1 MSEPR
6 SAPLSVLTAATLP
19 CRHIHLLHS
28 GGRIS
33 ELLAWPEAYAASDH
47 ISDAVDSAARPG
59 PLGCSGGGSCKR
71 VRRRR
76 SASSPFLAQFQIPPS
91 RFDNQSPPNNRLV
104 LPWRGSPASDV
115 ANSSPVAR
123 SLLSD
128 LPTVLAGHRASQL
141 SATRLSKVQYLVP
154 PILREMYDEEFRIH
168 FCAYAPVLLL
178 QYSK

>member
-1 MSEPR
+1 MCTYYIHRRVRPKTEIFLLLFAALLTPKIKLSRHKMRDNTGERLQPPDRALGQSRLHLHRILIHPEPTPSILR
-6 SAPLSVLTAATLP
+6 AALPPLSVLTAATPP

-91 RFDNQSPPNNRLV
+91 RFDNQSPPNII
-104 LPWRGSPASDV
+104 G
-115 ANSSPVAR
+115 
-123 SLLSD
+123 
-128 LPTVLAGHRASQL
+128 
-141 SATRLSKVQYLVP
+141 
-154 PILREMYDEEFRIH
+154 
-168 FCAYAPVLLL
+168 
-178 QYSK
+178 